1 MLKHT
6 KTLPG
11 SKRKLLLFVTAFLG
25 GAAMG
30 LSALVGQGI
39 QRIEGYDTVLFH
51 YNGNRT
57 LATTDYRGT
66 KKGYMTAAWWA
77 PEQMKKNILRW
88 RTATVPEKK
97 NTVFVFVGAS
107 APLPAEFSRG
117 PAVKLTVN
125 GQYAL
130 TFKTGVLRDFT
141 WTEGDCKL
149 RYSSKRVEYP
159 YFGTHR
165 QFQLHG
171 NSGLY
176 ELTIPASMLEPGKPA
191 VIEAEM
197 LPFPQWPNGWF
208 MVKAYRDVLKQETI
222 ADLQGQVNTLRKDVA
237 TLNELTHVLGTQLY
251 SSLLGTDRFQHQVI
265 YADGF
270 RHLHPADLVTLQNG
284 EWLLFSRE
292 GTEHLSDDG
301 DVFLLRSKDQGKTW
315 GGKQWVAS
323 IPEVDEREACGLQL
337 KDGTIVMAV
346 FYNKLY
352 FKDGSY
358 FLWKPGSVLPKDPV
372 HPRLGTYIITSNDNG
387 RSWSEPRYIDIKG
400 MPVNGLEGP
409 TDAPIELPDGSIGMA
424 VIGYSLQGDSKNTG
438 SVFLRST
445 DKGKSWGYVATIASD
460 PGGRLGGFVEPGI
473 VRTKTGRII
482 AGLRNHA
489 DENAIW
495 MTYSDDNGK
504 TWVPVFKT
512 AMIGHPVDLIQLTDG
527 RIMATYG
534 IREAHA
540 KPGGIRACFS
550 NDNGNTWDIRTEVQL
565 RNDFINMDIGY
576 PESVELKG
584 GKVFTAYYFNLFGK
598 YFLGSTIWNLKDA
611 AVPRSATRH

>member
-1 MLKHT
+1 MLKQQSVL
-6 KTLPG
+6 KIRRVRLIIFAAIFWAG
-11 SKRKLLLFVTAFLG
+11 SG
-25 GAAMG
+25 IGASRLAAQ
-30 LSALVGQGI
+30 SVQK
-39 QRIEGYDTVLFH
+39 IEGFDSVLFH

-66 KKGYMTAAWWA
+66 QKGYMTAAWWA
-77 PEQMKKNILRW
+77 PEQAAKNILRW

-125 GQYAL
+125 GHYAI

-141 WTEGDCKL
+141 WVEGSCRL

-176 ELTIPASMLEPGKPA
+176 ELTIPASMLEPGKPV

-208 MVKAYRDVLKQETI
+208 MVKGYRDVLKQETI
-222 ADLQGQVNTLRKDVA
+222 ADLQGQINTLRKDVA
-237 TLNELTHVLGTQLY
+237 TLNELTHILGTQWY
-251 SSLLGTDRFQHQVI
+251 SDLLGNDVFKHQLI
-265 YADGF
+265 YSNGF
-270 RHLHPADLVTLQNG
+270 RHLHPADLVKLKNG

-292 GTEHLSDDG
+292 GAEHISDDG

-315 GGKQWVAS
+315 GQKQWVAG

-358 FLWKPGSVLPKDPV
+358 FLWKPGSTLPKDPV
-372 HPRLGTYIITSNDNG
+372 RPRLGTYIITSNDNG
-387 RSWSEPRYIDIKG
+387 HTWSPPQYIDIKN

-424 VIGYSLQGDSKNTG
+424 VIGYALNGDTKNNG
-438 SVFLRST
+438 SIFLRST
-445 DKGKSWGYVATIASD
+445 DKGKTWNYVATMASD
-460 PGGRLGGFVEPGI
+460 PGGKQGGFVEPGI
-473 VRTKTGRII
+473 VRTNTGRII
-482 AGLRNHA
+482 AGLRNHN

-495 MTYSDDNGK
+495 MTYSDDNGNS
-504 TWVPVFKT
+504 WVPVFKT
-512 AMIGHPVDLIQLTDG
+512 EMIGHPVDLIQLRDG

-534 IREAHA
+534 VREAHA

-550 NDNGNTWDIRTEVQL
+550 NDNGVTWDIRTEIQL

-576 PESVELKG
+576 PESIELKDG
-584 GKVFTAYYFNLFGK
+584 NIFTAYYFNLFGK
-598 YFLGSTIWNLKDA
+598 YFLGSTVWNLKDPA
-611 AVPRSATRH
+611 APAMLPH